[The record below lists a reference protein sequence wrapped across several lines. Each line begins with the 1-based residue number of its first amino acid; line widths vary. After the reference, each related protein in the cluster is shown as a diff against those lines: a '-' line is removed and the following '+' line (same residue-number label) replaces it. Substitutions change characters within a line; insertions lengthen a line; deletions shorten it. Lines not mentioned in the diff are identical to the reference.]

1 MIRDLVI
8 ISLTNHR
15 TFELQVFHKHLVQV
29 ATLFVCY
36 CWVFKRWDEL
46 HPHQLFAY
54 LRELL
59 VEVPTYYYLRLFVL
73 P

>member
-1 MIRDLVI
+1 M
-8 ISLTNHR
+8 
-15 TFELQVFHKHLVQV
+15 

-36 CWVFKRWDEL
+36 CWVFKRRDEL

-59 VEVPTYYYLRLFVL
+59 VEVPTYYYLSLFVL
-73 P
+73 S